1 MKNPIP
7 RSPGT
12 KAAQAFRDAGETLH
26 PPARIDGRWVVR
38 VVDTVLGV
46 EESRAFPSA
55 QLAWDFYTVIMLARS
70 GELEQ
75 AGDPR
80 HFKSP
85 YGIERCATELATEPE
100 QLDGRARSRSGGV
113 NLRAVG
119 ETLAGYGLDP
129 SAEISEILMPHDEV
143 DPDGVTRKKHALDPR
158 ERARALLELMQ
169 YVHPKLKAIEVTQK
183 ADELTEQQVDA
194 KLTALLAK
202 ALKRGD

>member
-7 RSPGT
+7 RRLGASATP
-12 KAAQAFRDAGETLH
+12 AFNDAGETLH
-26 PPARIDGRWVVR
+26 PPARVDGRWVVR
-38 VVDTVLGV
+38 VVDTVMGV

-55 QLAWDFYTVIMLARS
+55 ALAWDFYTMIMLARS
-70 GELEQ
+70 GELEAVGADQHIKHTVDSSRPATDLAQ
-75 AGDPR
+75 A
-80 HFKSP
+80 
-85 YGIERCATELATEPE
+85 E

-158 ERARALLELMQ
+158 ERAKALLELMQ

-183 ADELTEQQVDA
+183 VDELTEQQVDA